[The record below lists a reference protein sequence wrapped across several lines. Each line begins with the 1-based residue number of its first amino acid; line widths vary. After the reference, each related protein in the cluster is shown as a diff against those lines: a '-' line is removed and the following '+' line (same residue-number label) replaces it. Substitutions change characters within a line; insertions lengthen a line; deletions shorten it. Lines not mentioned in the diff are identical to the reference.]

1 MAQVSLPKR
10 YKDLDLL
17 FTAHPVR
24 KDVNILTDDNAV
36 ITSVRNLLFTNYYD
50 RLFQPNIGSNLTGL
64 LFENMDFFTAAK
76 VQRAITE
83 TIRNYEPRVTVDK
96 LSVKPNFEENS
107 YSCDMEFTIVNKTD
121 PVRITFFLE
130 RVR

>member
-1 MAQVSLPKR
+1 MALISQPKR
-10 YKDLDLL
+10 YKDLDLN

-24 KDVNILTDDNAV
+24 KDVNKLTDDNAV
-36 ITSVRNLLFTNYYD
+36 IASVRNLLFTNFYE
-50 RLFQPNIGSNLTGL
+50 RLFQPDVGSNLKAL
-64 LFENMDFFTAAK
+64 LFENMDYITSVK

-83 TIRNYEPRVTVDK
+83 TINNYEPRVTVSR
-96 LSVKPNFEENS
+96 LSVKPDYDKNS
-107 YSCDMEFTIVNKTD
+107 YACDMEFIILNRNE

>member
-24 KDVNILTDDNAV
+24 KDVNVLTDDNAV

-50 RLFQPNIGSNLTGL
+50 RLFQPNIGSNLNGL
-64 LFENMDFFTAAK
+64 LFENMDYFTSAK
-76 VQRAITE
+76 IQRAITE
-83 TIRNYEPRVTVDK
+83 TIKNYESRVVVDK
-96 LSVKPNFEENS
+96 LSVKPDFERNS
-107 YSCDMEFTIVNKTD
+107 YSCDMEFTIVNKTE

>member
-50 RLFQPNIGSNLTGL
+50 RKTIGSGYSLINANKLHEINLL
-64 LFENMDFFTAAK
+64 
-76 VQRAITE
+76 I
-83 TIRNYEPRVTVDK
+83 
-96 LSVKPNFEENS
+96 S
-107 YSCDMEFTIVNKTD
+107 YGFN
-121 PVRITFFLE
+121 
-130 RVR
+130 

>member
-83 TIRNYEPRVTVDK
+83 TIKNYEPRVTVDR
-96 LSVKPNFEENS
+96 LSVKPNFEGNS
-107 YSCDMEFTIVNKTD
+107 YSCDMEFTIVNKTE

>member
-50 RLFQPNIGSNLTGL
+50 RLFQPNVGSNLTGL

-83 TIRNYEPRVTVDK
+83 TIRNYEPRVTVNK
-96 LSVKPNFEENS
+96 LSVKPNFEGNS
-107 YSCDMEFTIVNKTD
+107 YSCDMEFIIVNKTD

>member
-83 TIRNYEPRVTVDK
+83 TIKN
-96 LSVKPNFEENS
+96 N
-107 YSCDMEFTIVNKTD
+107 EFTIVNKTD